1 MTNTISNE
9 AGRQSE
15 YLCLFKVDV
24 PGSECCSPA
33 PRALMRIIGR
43 PRCGGGGGGDSQ
55 EVVTR
60 R

>member
-33 PRALMRIIGR
+33 PRALMRITGR
-43 PRCGGGGGGDSQ
+43 PRREGGGGDSQ
-55 EVVTR
+55 GVVIR

>member
-24 PGSECCSPA
+24 PGSECCQ
-33 PRALMRIIGR
+33 PRPSR
-43 PRCGGGGGGDSQ
+43 PDEDHREAAGGCGGAGDSQ